1 MARQT
6 TRKKTRPTRTRS
18 TKTKPLP
25 GWIWLVT
32 GLIIGLSA
40 TFLPSINMQDT
51 NDHATISMPEKKS
64 VAPVSKRTFDFYT
77 ILPELEVVVDKHDQQ
92 SAATPNKKLPAGKYV
107 LQVGSFKSSDEADS
121 LKAQLALMGVETN
134 IETVKVNTI
143 NWHRVR
149 VGPSKNIDQLET
161 TQKRLRAKNM
171 DSILLKVRS

>member
-1 MARQT
+1 MARQPIRK
-6 TRKKTRPTRTRS
+6 TRKSTR
-18 TKTKPLP
+18 TKPLP

-40 TFLPSINMQDT
+40 TFLPSIN
-51 NDHATISMPEKKS
+51 EKSNTHQTANIEAEKTP

-77 ILPELEVVVDKHDQQ
+77 ILPELEVVVTNDEQQ
-92 SAATPNKKLPAGKYV
+92 SSAAANNKLPAGNYV

-149 VGPSKNIDQLET
+149 VGPSKDIDQLQT
-161 TQKRLRAKNM
+161 TQNRLRVKDM

>member
-6 TRKKTRPTRTRS
+6 TRKKRKAPTKKTR
-18 TKTKPLP
+18 PLP

-32 GLIIGLSA
+32 GLVIGLSA
-40 TFLPSINMQDT
+40 TFLPSLN
-51 NDHATISMPEKKS
+51 EKLSDSNPSAHKEEKS
-64 VAPVSKRTFDFYT
+64 TSHPAKKRTFDFYT
-77 ILPELEVVVDKHDQQ
+77 ILPELEVVIDKDED
-92 SAATPNKKLPAGKYV
+92 TPTNTPSKSLPAGKYV

-134 IETVKVNTI
+134 IEVVKVNTI

-149 VGPSKNIDQLET
+149 VGPSTDIDQLQT
-161 TQKRLRAKNM
+161 TQTRLRIKDM

>member
-6 TRKKTRPTRTRS
+6 TRKKTKSTR
-18 TKTKPLP
+18 TKPLP
-25 GWIWLVT
+25 GWVWLVT
-32 GLIIGLSA
+32 GLVIGLSA
-40 TFLPSINMQDT
+40 TFLPSINEQ
-51 NDHATISMPEKKS
+51 NNASQAENIESEKS
-64 VAPVSKRTFDFYT
+64 PVAPVSKRTFDFYT
-77 ILPELEVVVDKHDQQ
+77 ILPELEVVVDKDDQL
-92 SAATPNKKLPAGKYV
+92 ATTSNKKLPAGKYV

-149 VGPSKNIDQLET
+149 VGPSKDIDQLQT
-161 TQKRLRAKNM
+161 TQKRLRVKNM